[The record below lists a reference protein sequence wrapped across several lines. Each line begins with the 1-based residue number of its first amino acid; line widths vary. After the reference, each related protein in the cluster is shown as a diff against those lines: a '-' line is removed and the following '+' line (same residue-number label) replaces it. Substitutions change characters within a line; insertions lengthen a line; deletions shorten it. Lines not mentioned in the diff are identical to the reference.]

1 MALKASSTVASTV
14 GPRIVVALDFAEADA
29 AMSFVQRLDPARCRL
44 KVGKELFT
52 RAGPALVRQ
61 IRAAGFEVFLDL
73 KFHDIPNTVGAA
85 CAAAAAIGCWMLS
98 IHAQGG
104 VAMMSTARRQLDSV
118 ARRPLLI
125 GVTLLTSMGDTDL
138 RDLGVTGSPAEV
150 VLRMARLALRAGL
163 DGVVCSPQE
172 VRLLRRELPQGF
184 LLVAPG
190 IRPAGSDA
198 QDQVRTAT
206 PAAAVQG
213 GADYLVIGRP
223 ITRAPDPLQAL
234 ILIEEEIARA
244 AEGGS
249 ASA

>member
-1 MALKASSTVASTV
+1 MALKASSTVAAIA
-14 GPRIVVALDFAEADA
+14 GPRIVVALDFAEPDA
-29 AMSFVQRLDPARCRL
+29 ALSFVERLDPARCRL

-61 IRAAGFEVFLDL
+61 FRAAGFEVFLDL

-98 IHAQGG
+98 IHVQGG
-104 VAMMSTARRQLDSV
+104 VAMMSAARSQLENV
-118 ARRPLLI
+118 VRRPLLI
-125 GVTLLTSMGDTDL
+125 GVTLLTSMGDADL
-138 RDLGVTGSPAEV
+138 RDLGVSGTPAEV
-150 VLRMARLALRAGL
+150 VLRLARLALRAEL

-172 VRLLRRELPQGF
+172 VSLLRRELPRGF
-184 LLVAPG
+184 LLVTPG
-190 IRPAGSDA
+190 IRPAGADA

-206 PAAAVQG
+206 PAAAVQS

-223 ITRAPDPLQAL
+223 ITRAPDPLKAL
-234 ILIEEEIARA
+234 TLMEEEIARA
-244 AEGGS
+244 AEGGA